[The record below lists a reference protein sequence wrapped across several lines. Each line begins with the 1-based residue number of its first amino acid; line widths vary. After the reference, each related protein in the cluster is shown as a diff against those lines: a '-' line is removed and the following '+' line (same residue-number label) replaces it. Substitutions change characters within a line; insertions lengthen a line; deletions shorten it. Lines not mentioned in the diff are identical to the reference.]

1 MLSFHA
7 FLLLNWRLTC
17 GRTAS
22 LRFLPAVILFFLQG
36 NGSQRLKHRPG
47 HEIHPTLPGL
57 WLLPGAAA
65 RLSAM
70 VYHKPFARCWRS
82 QAVPTGGPRL
92 DGLSVHGCANSHDH
106 TTGGRPTYSN
116 TGKCQI
122 FHPANPTRP
131 GTKERKAQALLNSV
145 FKIGSVSEKGPP

>member
-22 LRFLPAVILFFLQG
+22 LLFLPAVILFFLQG

-47 HEIHPTLPGL
+47 HEIHPALPGL

-92 DGLSVHGCANSHDH
+92 DGLSAHGCANSHDH